1 LDRIRRLKAALKK
14 KRIGSLLITELSNVR
29 YLTGFTGS
37 SAMVFLSARGDFF
50 YTDYR
55 YKEQSLLE
63 VSGCQVVITGGRHVE
78 FVKRHVKSLGVKSLA
93 FEDTARYA
101 TFEDFIKDFTL
112 KPARGMV
119 EELRAV
125 KDARELQLIALAE
138 ERARLA
144 FADIKGYIKQ
154 GVTERSIAL
163 RLEAAIKKR
172 GAEKL
177 PFEIIVA
184 SGARSA
190 LPHAKPTDKKLAAG
204 DLVIIDWGAEADG
217 YFSDMTRT
225 FLLKESGKNNIKNNI
240 KDNIKDKGRVNNGAD
255 NGADG
260 NAHLNAHIDVKNN
273 TGDEAKKREIYALTL
288 LANETA
294 IASVRVGV
302 RALDVDRA
310 ARSVIQA
317 GGYGECFGHG
327 TGHGVGLDV
336 HEPPTVSPTSG
347 KTVISAGAVFT
358 IEPGIYVPGLGGV
371 RIEDMVV
378 AESRGARLIT
388 GLSKNL
394 EML

>member
-1 LDRIRRLKAALKK
+1 MTTDRMMTDRIRRLKAEFGK
-14 KRIGSLLITELSNVR
+14 KRIGALLVTELSNVR

-37 SAMVFLSARGDFF
+37 SAMALLSGRGDFF

-55 YKEQSLLE
+55 YKEQSSLE
-63 VSGCQVVITGGRHVE
+63 VFPGCQVVITGGRHME
-78 FVKRHVKSLGVKSLA
+78 FVKRHIKSLGIKTLA
-93 FEDTARYA
+93 LEDTVRYA
-101 TFEDFIKDFTL
+101 TYEDFARDFTV
-112 KPARGMV
+112 KPARGV
-119 EELRAV
+119 IEERRGV
-125 KDARELQLIALAE
+125 KDADEIALIALAE

-144 FADIKGYIKQ
+144 FVDIKGYIKK

-163 RLEAAIKKR
+163 QLEAAIKKR

-204 DLVIIDWGAEADG
+204 DLVIIDWGAEAGG

-225 FLLKESGKNNIKNNI
+225 FLIKGSGNTKNK
-240 KDNIKDKGRVNNGAD
+240 
-255 NGADG
+255 ADG
-260 NAHLNAHIDVKNN
+260 NADN
-273 TGDEAKKREIYALTL
+273 EAKKREIYSLTL
-288 LANETA
+288 TANETA
-294 IASVRVGV
+294 IGSVRAGV

-310 ARSVIQA
+310 ARGVIKA

-336 HEPPTVSPTSG
+336 HELPTVSPTSG
-347 KTVISAGAVFT
+347 RTVIAPGAVFT

-371 RIEDMVV
+371 RIEDMVA
-378 AESRGARLIT
+378 AEFSGARLIT